1 MKHFILLLSALALLT
16 ACGSSRRV
24 SAADGT
30 ATWEGR
36 TTSEIIQAMGDPD
49 RIDTDGKGGSI
60 LVYETAPDYS
70 SPDYDILAPE
80 ASVRSRRYAH
90 FYLNDEGRCYRVDT
104 NRSLPMPYESY
115 HSHRSWLL
123 VPIVVDLV
131 VYLPLLTLIALL

>member
-1 MKHFILLLSALALLT
+1 MKHFLLLLSALALLT
-16 ACGSSRRV
+16 ACGPSRRV

-36 TTSEIIQAMGDPD
+36 TTSEIIRAMGDPD

-80 ASVRSRRYAH
+80 ASASPRRYAN
-90 FYLNDEGRCYRVDT
+90 FYLDEEGRCYRVDT
-104 NRSLPMPYESY
+104 NRNLPAPSRYPSVSAEF
-115 HSHRSWLL
+115 WLDVL
-123 VPIVVDLV
+123 Y
-131 VYLPLLTLIALL
+131 YLPLLTLLVLL

>member
-1 MKHFILLLSALALLT
+1 MKHFLLLLSALALLT
-16 ACGSSRRV
+16 ACGSARRV

-36 TTSEIIQAMGDPD
+36 TTSEIIRAMGDPD

-80 ASVRSRRYAH
+80 ASASSRRYAH
-90 FYLNDEGRCYRVDT
+90 FYLDEGGECYRVDT
-104 NRSLPMPYESY
+104 NRSLPVPYESY
-115 HSHRSWLL
+115 HSYRSWLL